1 MQTKQ
6 RLDVPLSLKSVSDS
20 GEFEGYGSVF
30 GVKDSH
36 DDVVMSGA
44 FAASLREWSDRKAL
58 PALLWQHR
66 MDEPIGVYTEMKE
79 DDDHPLQNMITR
91 AVITAI
97 DTVRKCQ
104 TAGLKLI
111 AGEKKENVEHLEPY
125 GFTSAAQNGAEA
137 VVLFPGGDRSHGV
150 AVVVADR
157 RFRLK
162 GLARGEVALYDDQGQ
177 SVTLTRAGIV
187 INGGG
192 KPVIFTNATKARF
205 EMPIESTGDI
215 RDNCDSSG
223 KTMAEMRTTYN
234 GHTHKENGDGG
245 GITDKPGQPMS

>member
-1 MQTKQ
+1 M
-6 RLDVPLSLKSVSDS
+6 
-20 GEFEGYGSVF
+20 
-30 GVKDSH
+30 
-36 DDVVMSGA
+36 
-44 FAASLREWSDRKAL
+44 
-58 PALLWQHR
+58 
-66 MDEPIGVYTEMKE
+66 
-79 DDDHPLQNMITR
+79 
-91 AVITAI
+91 
-97 DTVRKCQ
+97 
-104 TAGLKLI
+104 
-111 AGEKKENVEHLEPY
+111 
-125 GFTSAAQNGAEA
+125 
-137 VVLFPGGDRSHGV
+137 
-150 AVVVADR
+150 VVADR

-177 SVTLTRAGIV
+177 SVILTRAGIV

-234 GHTHKENGDGG
+234 DHTHKENGDGG